1 MDAALLMQAAET
13 GGPAGQGAIFW
24 ATGMPVT
31 NRGIT
36 LLKKWMLGKTVFL
49 HVIINIL
56 LCPRQQRP

>member
-24 ATGMPVT
+24 ATGMPIT

-36 LLKKWMLGKTVFL
+36 LLKKRMLGEIVLL
-49 HVIINIL
+49 HIIINIL
-56 LCPRQQRP
+56 LSPR

>member
-1 MDAALLMQAAET
+1 MDAAFLMQAAET

-36 LLKKWMLGKTVFL
+36 LLKKRMLGKTVLL
-49 HVIINIL
+49 HIVINIL
-56 LCPRQQRP
+56 LCP